1 MEITVISGKGGTGK
15 TTVAM
20 ALAQLSR
27 SQVLADCDV
36 DAPNLYLYHKGEN
49 IREEDFFAM
58 KKAVI
63 DPGKCTQCGLCTVTC
78 RFEAIRDARVD
89 AYHCEG
95 CGACV
100 LVCPADAICMV
111 DEKCATV
118 YITRTNHGYI
128 SRAQMEIGADGSGKL
143 VTQLRKNARNIVA
156 DDKVLIINDGSP
168 GIGCAVIASITA
180 SDLVLIVTEP
190 TQSGYDDFVRV
201 ASLCAHFGIDAM
213 ACINKFDINM
223 EMTDRIED
231 YCHDNSIDVAGRIP
245 YDDIVIRSINALRPI
260 TDYEDSS
267 AAKAAVNIWNNVK
280 KCLSNHQ
287 RKEDEKV

>member
-1 MEITVISGKGGTGK
+1 MEMTVISGKGGTGK

-20 ALAQLSR
+20 ALAELSR
-27 SQVLADCDV
+27 SSVMADCDV

-49 IREEDFFAM
+49 IREEAFFAL

-63 DPGKCTQCGLCTVTC
+63 DPTKCTQCGLCAATC
-78 RFEAIRDARVD
+78 RFDAIYDAHVD

-100 LVCPADAICMV
+100 LVCPENAISMV
-111 DEKCATV
+111 DEKCATA
-118 YITRTNHGYI
+118 YISRTNHGYI

-143 VTQLRKNARNIVA
+143 VTLLRKNARDVA
-156 DDKVLIINDGSP
+156 TDGDLIINDGSP

-213 ACINKFDINM
+213 ACINKFDINS
-223 EMTDRIED
+223 EIADKIER
-231 YCHDNSIDVAGRIP
+231 YCRSNGIDMAGRIP
-245 YDDIVIRSINALRPI
+245 YDHIVIKSINALRPI
-260 TDYEDSS
+260 TDYPNSE
-267 AAKAAVNIWNNVK
+267 AAKAILDIWNNVAAY
-280 KCLSNHQ
+280 LSNLQ
-287 RKEDEKV
+287 RKED